1 MVDSWWEVRIKLALW
16 VAGFAGILLGA
27 LVLGGFAPLE
37 TLSILVKGSL
47 GSPAAISGTLRETTP
62 LLLAGLAVFIALR
75 AGLFNI
81 GAEGQFVMGA
91 LASAVVALRIPN
103 PVGLVLALLAGVV
116 AGALWALPAA
126 LIKAYRNGHE
136 VISTIMLNN
145 IAGFLTTYLVS
156 GILKDP
162 GQESLTTV
170 RIADSAKLPN
180 LIANP
185 PFFVNCGLLIG
196 VVAVVVTAWWLQRTV
211 SGYELQAAGANPVA
225 ARFAGVNVPKEIMRA
240 MLVSG
245 GLAGFAGAVQV
256 LAFEGRF
263 YANFSP
269 GYGFDALGV
278 ALLAGGSAFGT
289 IPAAILFGVLAKGG
303 TALQIS
309 SVPKGLTTV
318 LLGILIFVAAA
329 IRYRKER
336 PVD

>member
-1 MVDSWWEVRIKLALW
+1 MLGS
-16 VAGFAGILLGA
+16 LL
-27 LVLGGFAPLE
+27 LGGFGPAE
-37 TLSILVKGSL
+37 TASILLKGSL
-47 GSPAAISGTLRETTP
+47 GSPAAFSGTLRETTP
-62 LLLAGLAVFIALR
+62 LLLAGLAVFVALR

-81 GAEGQFVMGA
+81 GAEAQFVMGA
-91 LASAVVALRIPN
+91 MASTVVALRVPT
-103 PVGLVLALLAGVV
+103 PFGLLLALGTGALAG
-116 AGALWALPAA
+116 AAWALPAA

-156 GILKDP
+156 GVLKDP
-162 GQESLTTV
+162 SQEGLTTV
-170 RIADSAKLPN
+170 RIDEAVKLPN
-180 LIANP
+180 VIANP
-185 PFFVNCGLLIG
+185 PFFINAGLIVG
-196 VVAVVVTAWWLQRTV
+196 MVAVVLVAWWLQRTV

-225 ARFAGVNVPKEIMRA
+225 ARYAGVNVAKEIMRA

-263 YANFSP
+263 YSNFSP

-278 ALLAGGSAFGT
+278 ALLAGGSAYGT
-289 IPAAILFGVLAKGG
+289 VPAALLFGLLAKGG
-303 TALQIS
+303 TALQIA

-329 IRYRKER
+329 IRYRKE
-336 PVD
+336 PVGA

>member
-1 MVDSWWEVRIKLALW
+1 
-16 VAGFAGILLGA
+16 
-27 LVLGGFAPLE
+27 
-37 TLSILVKGSL
+37 L

-62 LLLAGLAVFIALR
+62 LLLAGLAVFVALR

-91 LASAVVALRIPN
+91 LASTVVALRVPTAF
-103 PVGLVLALLAGVV
+103 GLLLALGTGALAG
-116 AGALWALPAA
+116 AAWALPAA

-156 GILKDP
+156 GVLKDP
-162 GQESLTTV
+162 SQEGLTTV
-170 RIADSAKLPN
+170 RIAEAVKLPN
-180 LIANP
+180 AIASP
-185 PFFVNCGLLIG
+185 PFFLNIGLIVGLG
-196 VVAVVVTAWWLQRTV
+196 AVVAVAWWLQRTV
-211 SGYELQAAGANPVA
+211 SGYELQAAGANSVA
-225 ARFAGVNVPKEIMRA
+225 ARYAGVNVAKEIMRA

-263 YANFSP
+263 YCNFSP

-278 ALLAGGSAFGT
+278 ALLASGSAYGT
-289 IPAAILFGVLAKGG
+289 VPAALLFGLLAKGG
-303 TALQIS
+303 TALQIA

-329 IRYRKER
+329 IRYRKE
-336 PVD
+336 PVGA

>member
-1 MVDSWWEVRIKLALW
+1 LGDSWSEDRIKLALW

-27 LVLGGFAPLE
+27 LLLGGFAPLE

-91 LASAVVALRIPN
+91 LASAVVALRIPT
-103 PVGLVLALLAGVV
+103 PIGLVLALVSGVL

-145 IAGFLTTYLVS
+145 IAGFMTTYLVS

-162 GQESLTTV
+162 AQESLTTV
-170 RIADSAKLPN
+170 RIADSVKLPN
-180 LIANP
+180 LIASP
-185 PFFVNCGLLIG
+185 PFFINFGLLIG
-196 VVAVVVTAWWLQRTV
+196 VVAVVLSAWWLQKTV
-211 SGYELQAAGANPVA
+211 SGYELQAAGANPVT
-225 ARFAGVNVPKEIMRA
+225 ARFAGVNVPREIVRA

-278 ALLAGGSAFGT
+278 ALLAGGSSFGT
-289 IPAAILFGVLAKGG
+289 LPAAFLFGVLAKGG